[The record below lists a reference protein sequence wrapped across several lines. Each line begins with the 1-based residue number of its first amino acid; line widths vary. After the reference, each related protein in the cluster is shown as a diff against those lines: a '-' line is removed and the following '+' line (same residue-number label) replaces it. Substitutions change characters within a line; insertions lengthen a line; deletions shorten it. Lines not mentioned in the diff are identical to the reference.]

1 MGHDC
6 NWDSDI
12 AYEYLREIRCILLQ
26 EEKDILPND
35 TSSQMILSCVL
46 SKLSIQLTIKSD
58 TDIYKSQFLRKL
70 KK

>member
-12 AYEYLREIRCILLQ
+12 ACEYLREIRCILLQ